1 MSNRRKTLAL
11 NNEIYQKS
19 IANGGELIGSKSV
32 VGATGAQG
40 EMGLIGPTGAKGD
53 IGSTGPAA
61 GSSNFVI
68 PTRSVSSSALSLSYL
83 DGLNYYLSTNV
94 GIGSFEVTNIPT
106 TSNQMYVFKLLIK
119 TTVGTNYVVTSTMKL
134 NLVNAAATVLVPMR
148 TAVLTAPPA
157 LITAISQTI
166 TLYVLTS
173 VSFFATSSISY
184 QTV

>member
-19 IANGGELIGSKSV
+19 IANGAELIGSKSV

-40 EMGLIGPTGAKGD
+40 EIGLIGPTGAKGD
-53 IGSTGPAA
+53 IGSTGPAGPAA

-68 PTRSVSSSALSLSYL
+68 PTRSISSTTLSVSYL
-83 DGLNYYLSTNV
+83 DGLNYYLSTTIN
-94 GIGSFEVTNIPT
+94 ISLFEMTNIPT

-119 TTVGTNYVVTSTMKL
+119 TTVSTNYVVTSSIRL
-134 NLVNAAATVLVPMR
+134 NLANAAATVLVPVR
-148 TAVLTAPPA
+148 HVVPTAPA
-157 LITAISQTI
+157 FFTAISQTI

-184 QTV
+184 Q